1 MKYRLIRTTPEGQ
14 EKEQGTAKSIRMARV
29 LAAHVLHD
37 NGVASKAD
45 AQVFSA
51 RMETVPL
58 GETVS
63 HESGYKF
70 RIEEVKEHG

>member
-1 MKYRLIRTTPEGQ
+1 MKYRLIRTTPQGA
-14 EKEQGTAKSIRMARV
+14 EKTQGPVDSIRMARV

-37 NGVASKAD
+37 NAGVSKAD

-51 RMETVPL
+51 RMDTVPV
-58 GETVS
+58 GETVV

-70 RIEEVKEHG
+70 RIEEGN